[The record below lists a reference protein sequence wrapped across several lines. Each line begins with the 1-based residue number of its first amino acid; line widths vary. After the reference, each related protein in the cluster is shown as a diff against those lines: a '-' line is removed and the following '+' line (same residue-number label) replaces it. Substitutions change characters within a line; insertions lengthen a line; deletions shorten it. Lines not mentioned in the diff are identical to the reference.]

1 MTLSRVLSLAV
12 LTAVASI
19 PAANAQFGGMPGMGD
34 PGLGG
39 PPAGPPPA
47 CQQLLVLRDEREKN
61 NTAIRAL
68 AEKARAQLKPPD
80 PVELCKLFKVY
91 LVTEDNFVK
100 GLTDNQ
106 TTCGVPP
113 QVVQRAHEARD
124 KATQIGKQF
133 CEAAARAPEPSQP
146 SFIGDSA
153 EPAPGAPAYGP
164 YFLDHDGR
172 PRGIRCALLPCS
184 RQN

>member
-1 MTLSRVLSLAV
+1 VLSLAV

-19 PAANAQFGGMPGMGD
+19 PAANAQFGQVPWLPGMPGMGD
-34 PGLGG
+34 SPGAGAPGLGG

-47 CQQLLVLRDEREKN
+47 CQQLRVLLDEREKN
-61 NTAIRAL
+61 NTAIMAL

-91 LVTEDNFVK
+91 LVTLDNIVK

-106 TTCGVPP
+106 TTCGVRP
-113 QVVQRAHEARD
+113 QIVQQAHEVHD
-124 KATQIGKQF
+124 KATQYGKQL
-133 CEAAARAPEPSQP
+133 CEAAARAPEPSHP
-146 SFIGDSA
+146 TFIRDSA

-172 PRGIRCALLPCS
+172 PRGVR
-184 RQN
+184 